1 MGSGFK
7 RENSRR
13 HIKGIVKILEEE
25 REGSTMFT
33 FSLNTVNSADKVKQ
47 VVKLI
52 QDLNQYNSE
61 SLTDAYLNIMVGDR
75 KDNDSDITLE
85 GFHNTSVRNQ
95 EADKAKSKETTLGDN
110 GESDYTTDTNLV
122 DSYEFEKEIILEID
136 LPYFVKTFLD
146 IREYVFFEHGF
157 DLWRLFV
164 LSYKGD
170 KAAQSKLRILIDN
183 LNLKDFFWNFCSSL
197 SYKKAVEEILG
208 S

>member
-1 MGSGFK
+1 
-7 RENSRR
+7 
-13 HIKGIVKILEEE
+13 
-25 REGSTMFT
+25 MFT

-75 KDNDSDITLE
+75 KDSDSDITLE
-85 GFHNTSVRNQ
+85 GFHNAKVRNQ
-95 EADKAKSKETTLGDN
+95 EADKAKSKEITLEDN
-110 GESDYTTDTNLV
+110 GESDYITDTNLV
-122 DSYEFEKEIILEID
+122 DSYEFEKEIMLEID
-136 LPYFVKTFLD
+136 LPYFVETFLD

>member
-1 MGSGFK
+1 
-7 RENSRR
+7 
-13 HIKGIVKILEEE
+13 
-25 REGSTMFT
+25 MFT
-33 FSLNTVNSADKVKQ
+33 FSLNTINSADKVKQ

-75 KDNDSDITLE
+75 KDSDSDITLE
-85 GFHNTSVRNQ
+85 GFHNAKVRNQ
-95 EADKAKSKETTLGDN
+95 EADKAKSKEITLEDN
-110 GESDYTTDTNLV
+110 GESDYITDTNLV
-122 DSYEFEKEIILEID
+122 DSYDFEKEIMLKVD
-136 LPYFVKTFLD
+136 LSYFVETFLD
-146 IREYVFFEHGF
+146 IREHVFFEHGF

-164 LSYKGD
+164 LSCKGD